1 MTAPAPRPARRV
13 ACPGCGAPAV
23 YGPENPW
30 RPFCSERC
38 RAIDL
43 GAWAAESYRIP
54 LREGES
60 EAPAGHAP
68 GAAGGPDTPD
78 G

>member
-1 MTAPAPRPARRV
+1 MSGEAPKPARRV
-13 ACPGCGAPAV
+13 ACPGCGKPAAF
-23 YGPENPW
+23 GPENPW

-54 LREGES
+54 LREDDGAVPGEG
-60 EAPAGHAP
+60 EQA
-68 GAAGGPDTPD
+68 AAGDPDTPAP
-78 G
+78 